1 MCRTRQE
8 IIDTDTTLQ
17 DLVLFIKQ
25 YEEELSKGK
34 NGKIHFELAQAR
46 ASLDTRIAQ
55 IQSTEDVMEK
65 FEEAGNKREEIHT
78 ELDGK
83 LTICEDNL
91 KCLKDS
97 FDLHVEEHKLYPPL
111 KKEIA
116 IKPGRTLTSLLGLII
131 TVYTVLFFLSHI
143 LLYSTGFD
151 VLLSIWV
158 KNIFGL

>member
-8 IIDTDTTLQ
+8 IIDTDPTLQ
-17 DLVLFIKQ
+17 DLILFIKQ

-55 IQSTEDVMEK
+55 IQSTEDMMEK
-65 FEEAGNKREEIHT
+65 FKEAKDKRAEIQT
-78 ELDGK
+78 ELTCK
-83 LTICEDNL
+83 LDICKGNL
-91 KCLKDS
+91 KDLKNS
-97 FDLHVEEHKLYPPL
+97 FSTHLDEHKLHPVL

-116 IKPGRTLTSLLGLII
+116 IKPGKTLLAIFGII
-131 TVYTVLFFLSHI
+131 IGTYTALFFLSHI

-151 VLLSIWV
+151 AMLQAWLEGL
-158 KNIFGL
+158 FGL